1 MTKKM
6 YILLAIFF
14 CASGQITFSQT
25 KKPAQKPPTQKEM
38 EAMMKEAQQAMNEMD
53 PEAKRMMDSLG
64 IKMPNFK
71 TVPKVGDK
79 ALAKA
84 YDEETRIVPPKDAAR
99 IASIAA
105 TPTEAGLPLYL
116 TKVHNAVL
124 SKMTAAEKAEA
135 EKFYL
140 DAKSHGATGNAA
152 VGLWMGKMPAH
163 AVYLMGKACIEN
175 PNDIDNLNNYTAMLS
190 MLSAEQAAMPIIQY
204 LNKKFP
210 KNSTILN
217 NLGQAWFGL
226 GDINKADKY
235 LDTAIRIFTYHPQ
248 ANFTK
253 SLIEESKGNMTAAVE
268 AVVRSGKLS
277 YNQRKED
284 RLRKLGQKPNGKN
297 FDFPFPMPQDPLG
310 LEKFNWP
317 AYPLGV
323 YQAIDLQIEWN
334 KFKEMCRKEID
345 ILKPK
350 YERLLQQA
358 QEEQATRMK
367 KITTGMQQGAHSIDP
382 NLIMPPFALA
392 ASRKLDYLV
401 SDKDGGKAYR
411 MEKLGKAAA
420 ALHLETAELEKQMDI
435 EHEAVREKF
444 DPLIGEGRPN
454 PLEAYCA
461 AYNEVTNKYLSVI
474 NPKWEQYNKAYLEE
488 LRRNTNDQIYYA
500 QYIMHPTDFE
510 AAKLH
515 AKMSWLGA
523 IADQWFAEGQLGPFC
538 PATKP
543 GEEKKDQKTKLAEF
557 DDVACQY
564 KSNTDLYVMEF
575 NTSCSRLEG
584 KLKLGNVAYTRKVD
598 MDRDVLL
605 AASLEVK
612 VGVKKGWEKGP
623 VAAEAGAEVT
633 GKIEWDDKQITNW
646 VVKADA
652 GVSVGSNLG
661 YGDKSIEIAGAT
673 AQIGMNAGPSLTG
686 RGLLGGLSIK

>member
-1 MTKKM
+1 MKNLSP
-6 YILLAIFF
+6 ILLIIMLCVSFNT
-14 CASGQITFSQT
+14 TFAQT

-38 EAMMKEAQQAMNEMD
+38 EAMMKEAQQAMNDLD
-53 PEAKRMMDSLG
+53 PETKRMMDSLG
-64 IKMPNFK
+64 IKTPNFK
-71 TVPKVGDK
+71 NVPKVGDK

-105 TPTEAGLPLYL
+105 TPTEAGLPSYIS
-116 TKVHNAVL
+116 KVHAAVL
-124 SKMTAAEKAEA
+124 LKMTASEKTEA

-140 DAKSHGATGNAA
+140 DAKSHGAAGNAA
-152 VGLWMGKMPAH
+152 VGLWMAKMPVQ
-163 AVYLMGKACIEN
+163 AVYVMGKSCLDN
-175 PNDIDNLNNYTAMLS
+175 PTDIDNLNNYTAMLS
-190 MLSAEQAAMPIIQY
+190 MLSAEQVAIPILHH

-235 LDTAIRIFTYHPQ
+235 FDTAILIYAYHPQ

-253 SLIEESKGNMTAAVE
+253 SLIEESKGNTTAAVE
-268 AVVRSGKLS
+268 AMIRSGKQS

-317 AYPLGV
+317 GYATEV
-323 YQAIDLQIEWN
+323 YACIASEKEWD
-334 KFKEMCRKEID
+334 KFKEMCRNEVNSMQ
-345 ILKPK
+345 PT
-350 YERLLQQA
+350 YERLLKQA
-358 QEEQATRMK
+358 QEEQEARVK
-367 KITTGMQQGAHSIDP
+367 KVTTAIQQGSTNIDI
-382 NLIMPPFALA
+382 NTIVPPFSLA

-401 SDKDGGKAYR
+401 NDKDGGMAFR
-411 MEKLGKAAA
+411 MEKLGKAGA
-420 ALHLETAELEKQMDI
+420 ALIMENVALEQQMNI
-435 EHEAVREKF
+435 EHEAVREKY

-461 AYNEVTNKYLSVI
+461 EFNAVSNKYLAAV
-474 NPKWEQYNKAYLEE
+474 NPKWERYNKEYLEE
-488 LRRNTNDQIYYA
+488 MRKNINNQIYYA
-500 QYIMHPTDFE
+500 QYTMFPTEFE
-510 AAKLH
+510 AAKLQ

-523 IADQWFAEGQLGPFC
+523 ISDQKFEVEQIGPFC

-543 GEEKKDQKTKLAEF
+543 GEEKKDQKSTLAEF
-557 DDVACQY
+557 DDVACKY
-564 KSNTDLYVMEF
+564 NSRTDLYVMEF

-584 KLKLGNVAYTRKVD
+584 KLKLGNVEYTRKVD

-652 GVSVGSNLG
+652 GVSVGSNVG

-686 RGLLGGLSIK
+686 RGMLQGMQIK